1 MRVILAA
8 TLFLAGFSAAQAQ
21 EALPRE
27 EALKAA
33 FQLCRQLP
41 KMLETPIPTDPDV
54 KRPVGVYT
62 ENRGLMILPESK
74 LSLNAVTNA
83 GAKATPIG
91 QLWMLRVVP
100 VVAGQLASTDQLRM
114 VDVNIDQEDVTAVL
128 CALAVRKGADG
139 KPELLIYGNDKK
151 PLLQAALSDI
161 SEKQENAIEVSAE
174 RQGDTGTVTL
184 KILGKYTANFA
195 VGANE

>member
-8 TLFLAGFSAAQAQ
+8 TLFLAGFSVAQAQ
-21 EALPRE
+21 DALPRE

-54 KRPVGVYT
+54 KRPVGVCDA
-62 ENRGLMILPESK
+62 NRGLMILPESK
-74 LSLNAVTNA
+74 LSLHDVADA
-83 GAKATPIG
+83 EAKAAQIG

-100 VVAGQLASTDQLRM
+100 NVAGQPASTDRLRM
-114 VDVNIDQEDVTAVL
+114 VDVNLDQEDVTAVL

-139 KPELLIYGNDKK
+139 KPELLIYGKEK
-151 PLLQAALSDI
+151 EPLLHVALTKI
-161 SEKQENAIEVSAE
+161 SEKQENPIEVSAE

-184 KILGKYTANFA
+184 KILGKYTANFT